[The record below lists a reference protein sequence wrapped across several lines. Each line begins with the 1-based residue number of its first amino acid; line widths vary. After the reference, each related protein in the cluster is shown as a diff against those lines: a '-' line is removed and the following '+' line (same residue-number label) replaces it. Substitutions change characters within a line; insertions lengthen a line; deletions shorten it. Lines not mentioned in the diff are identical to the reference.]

1 METAEIIAVSAVVLL
16 IGLELLCLFLC
27 SKLKCRSYPLWVIV
41 PIHTM
46 DSELS
51 QRLDYIGAMIEDG
64 STLIG
69 NILLMNMNA
78 DEKQLRL
85 CREFCSRYHAAE
97 IILPEDIGRSVKNYL
112 HFQSNYD
119 II

>member
-1 METAEIIAVSAVVLL
+1 MGTAEMIAVSAVVLL

-27 SKLKCRSYPLWVIV
+27 SKLKCRSYPLWVVV
-41 PIHTM
+41 PVHPM

-51 QRLDYIGAMIEDG
+51 QRLDCIGAMIEDG

-69 NILLMNMNA
+69 NIILLNMNA

-97 IILPEDIGRSVKNYL
+97 IILPEDIGSSLKNYL